1 MKTKVMVLTGMA
13 AALLASCRG
22 QVSKDPPIHIIG
34 DMDWQQKYESQE
46 ESKFFA
52 DGRTNRPLPA
62 GVVARGFL
70 KDDVRL
76 WEGRTESGEFLKVVP
91 LEVDEKVLAR
101 GENRFNVFCAPCH
114 DRSGSGK
121 GLVIATLK
129 NPNRFPV
136 PPPDF
141 ASDKVLKMPDGEMF
155 NVISHGVRGNM
166 PSYKKQISP
175 EDRWAVVAWVR
186 VLQRSQHATME
197 DVPSEKHQ
205 SIEAESGTP

>member
-1 MKTKVMVLTGMA
+1 MKTKVLVLVATS

-22 QVSKDPPIHIIG
+22 APSKDPPIHIVP

-52 DGRTNRPLPA
+52 DGRANRPLPA

-76 WEGRTESGEFLKVVP
+76 WEGRTESGDFLKVAP
-91 LEVDEKVLAR
+91 LEVDEKLLAR

-114 DRSGSGK
+114 DKSGGGK
-121 GLVIATLK
+121 GLVIASLK

-175 EDRWAVVAWVR
+175 EDRWAIVAWVR

-197 DVPSEKHQ
+197 DVPAEKHQ